1 MLHKPLSPSLNYT
14 SRVRGSDGSGGIG
27 GGVIVGVALIS
38 RLVILLV
45 RRVVLGHRVWADLPF
60 FLKTWAST
68 KSYASASYL
77 TDRSAPERPLNH
89 TPGIFIQTRSSA
101 CSRAGYCTNV
111 KSARLTGIAAACG
124 ALSTSCHS
132 AAGRTGTP
140 VSQLHNSSGLPVRAV
155 CLLLTSLGRQSCYVY

>member
-14 SRVRGSDGSGGIG
+14 SRVRGSDGSGDIG

-77 TDRSAPERPLNH
+77 TDRSAAREAVEPYARDLYPNAQLSLLARRILHEREVGEVDRHRCSLRRALHQLPA
-89 TPGIFIQTRSSA
+89 PPVGPARRSRSSITA
-101 CSRAGYCTNV
+101 
-111 KSARLTGIAAACG
+111 
-124 ALSTSCHS
+124 
-132 AAGRTGTP
+132 P
-140 VSQLHNSSGLPVRAV
+140 VCQ
-155 CLLLTSLGRQSCYVY
+155 